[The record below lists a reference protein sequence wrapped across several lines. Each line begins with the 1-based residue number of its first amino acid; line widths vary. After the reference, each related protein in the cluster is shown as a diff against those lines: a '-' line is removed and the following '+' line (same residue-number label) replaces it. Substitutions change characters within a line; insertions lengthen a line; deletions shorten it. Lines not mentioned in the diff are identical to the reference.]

1 VKIETGRTHQIRVH
15 MASLGHPIVGD
26 TLYGAPAKLRGQHG
40 SAPTLARNF
49 LHAAAV
55 EFQHPETHELVRL
68 QTDLSTEL
76 QEFLSQIER

>member
-1 VKIETGRTHQIRVH
+1 
-15 MASLGHPIVGD
+15 
-26 TLYGAPAKLRGQHG
+26 
-40 SAPTLARNF
+40 